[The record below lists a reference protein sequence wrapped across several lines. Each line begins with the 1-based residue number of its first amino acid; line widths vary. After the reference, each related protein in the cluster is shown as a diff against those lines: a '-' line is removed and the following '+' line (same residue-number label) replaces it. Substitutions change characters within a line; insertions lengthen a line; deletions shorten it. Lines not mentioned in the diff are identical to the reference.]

1 MPCARSTRTGLSKPR
16 AYAHQSRYGARTGLG
31 RTVLHS
37 PRTAAPQAVPAAAHP
52 RRAATTREGLGGG
65 GAGQVTKRGLYKR
78 LQVQSFAAA
87 LRALQLPRGSTVL
100 DCGSGQGNLALPL
113 AAAAPELQFV
123 GVEIEAE
130 LVGLLEERAAAARL
144 SNVRGVAARIGVI
157 TRNTPRVM

>member
-1 MPCARSTRTGLSKPR
+1 M
-16 AYAHQSRYGARTGLG
+16 
-31 RTVLHS
+31 
-37 PRTAAPQAVPAAAHP
+37 PAAAHP

-65 GAGQVTKRGLYKR
+65 GAGKVTKRGLYKR

-130 LVGLLEERAAAARL
+130 LVGLLEERAAAAGL

-157 TRNTPRVM
+157 TRNTLPVM

>member
-1 MPCARSTRTGLSKPR
+1 M
-16 AYAHQSRYGARTGLG
+16 
-31 RTVLHS
+31 
-37 PRTAAPQAVPAAAHP
+37 PAAAHP

-65 GAGQVTKRGLYKR
+65 GAGTVTKRGLYKR

-157 TRNTPRVM
+157 TRNALGVM

>member
-1 MPCARSTRTGLSKPR
+1 MHTRTS
-16 AYAHQSRYGARTGLG
+16 LG
-31 RTVLHS
+31 TVRVPTSAVLHS

-87 LRALQLPRGSTVL
+87 LRALQLPRGATVL

-123 GVEIEAE
+123 GVEIEPDLARICS
-130 LVGLLEERAAAARL
+130 LVIIPTT
-144 SNVRGVAARIGVI
+144 IGVI
-157 TRNTPRVM
+157 TR

>member
-1 MPCARSTRTGLSKPR
+1 M
-16 AYAHQSRYGARTGLG
+16 
-31 RTVLHS
+31 
-37 PRTAAPQAVPAAAHP
+37 
-52 RRAATTREGLGGG
+52 
-65 GAGQVTKRGLYKR
+65 
-78 LQVQSFAAA
+78 QSFAAA
-87 LRALQLPRGSTVL
+87 LRALQLPRGATVL

-157 TRNTPRVM
+157 TRNTLPVM